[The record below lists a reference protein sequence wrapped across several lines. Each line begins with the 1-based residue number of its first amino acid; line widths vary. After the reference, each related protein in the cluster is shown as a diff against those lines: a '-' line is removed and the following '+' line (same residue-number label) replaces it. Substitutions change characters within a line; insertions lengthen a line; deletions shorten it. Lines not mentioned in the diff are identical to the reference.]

1 MKSHLSLASTVS
13 RNWLASQFPIHGRRL
28 SRRRFS
34 GIFICVAHASAHHSL
49 GCAAHCA
56 IDLARGPMPLLRL
69 LWLTSVA
76 LSCGRAF
83 TVGLH
88 WFAMLA
94 RVSKVVCLPHD
105 VMNNFL
111 LVGWPSTFG
120 QLAANLERL
129 ITTNRL
135 HLLNRTD

>member
-1 MKSHLSLASTVS
+1 
-13 RNWLASQFPIHGRRL
+13 
-28 SRRRFS
+28 
-34 GIFICVAHASAHHSL
+34 
-49 GCAAHCA
+49 
-56 IDLARGPMPLLRL
+56 MPLLRQ